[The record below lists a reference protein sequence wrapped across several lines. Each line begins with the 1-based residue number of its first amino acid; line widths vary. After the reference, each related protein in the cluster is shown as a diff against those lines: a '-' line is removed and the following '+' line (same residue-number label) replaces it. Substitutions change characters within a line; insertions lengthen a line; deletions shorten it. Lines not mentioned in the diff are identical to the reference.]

1 MSGQGQ
7 PSRYTRSFNGMTGA
21 LIVTVLA
28 VLAFVDDSR
37 SSGVLTLVVGLAVG
51 VVVLVVGVFAGGRAF
66 DRRGPDLLAAALRN

>member
-1 MSGQGQ
+1 VSQ
-7 PSRYTRSFNGMTGA
+7 A
-21 LIVTVLA
+21 VTIIGILVFSVPAGWLA
-28 VLAFVDDSR
+28 VLAFMDDSR